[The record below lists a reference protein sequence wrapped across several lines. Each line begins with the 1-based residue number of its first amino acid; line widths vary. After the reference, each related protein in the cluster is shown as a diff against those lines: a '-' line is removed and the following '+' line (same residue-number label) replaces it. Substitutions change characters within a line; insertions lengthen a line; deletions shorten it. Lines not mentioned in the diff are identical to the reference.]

1 MFIELSLIAHAVLLS
16 AYHNT
21 PNLTTLIPILPASH
35 ALRASLCARFHAVV
49 IKRCQSLESC
59 RPSLRVRRHSK
70 WQHLWKGGVRFLV
83 TLLQRAFL
91 TILPSGCLM
100 PFEPSHSLACFS
112 TYRDHGNGTNGKKKH
127 ATSSPSF
134 FCQQSGVHDG
144 IYSGTNLIRLFLS
157 VLNDKTLFKLMN
169 KAISII

>member
-1 MFIELSLIAHAVLLS
+1 MSLEKLLIFVYLYLFFSLSTHQWIGCKIKYLKANMFIELSSIAHAVLLS
-16 AYHNT
+16 TYHNT

-35 ALRASLCARFHAVV
+35 ASRASLCARFHAIV

-91 TILPSGCLM
+91 TILPSGCSM
-100 PFEPSHSLACFS
+100 HFEPSHSLACFS
-112 TYRDHGNGTNGKKKH
+112 T
-127 ATSSPSF
+127 
-134 FCQQSGVHDG
+134 
-144 IYSGTNLIRLFLS
+144 
-157 VLNDKTLFKLMN
+157 
-169 KAISII
+169 